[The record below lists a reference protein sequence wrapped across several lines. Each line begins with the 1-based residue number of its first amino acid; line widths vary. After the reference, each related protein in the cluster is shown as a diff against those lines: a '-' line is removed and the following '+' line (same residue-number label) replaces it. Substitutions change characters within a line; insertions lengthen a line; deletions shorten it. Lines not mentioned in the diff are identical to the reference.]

1 MRRKLLQSVLGLS
14 LLAIANKADA
24 QIIEL
29 MGPRFFVNAPAAQQ
43 GTKAFTYSSD
53 VNPSWG
59 RELDSSWLNVEV
71 VKAID
76 SLACGPLTN
85 NVTDKWVLIY
95 RGTCEFGAKALNAQN
110 KGAKGVIIVNN
121 IPGGPVGMGA
131 GSSGGSVTIPVIMVS
146 DVDGNSM
153 NQALNNGQQVFISLT
168 KWGFGFN
175 DDLAIMPNSEAPG
188 HGSVPLKQ
196 MESGSPDAYKF
207 YTGAFVAN
215 TGANDQTNVKLK
227 STLTFTPTG
236 GSASVVYEDSVIVAN
251 LTSLDSAI
259 EMFSPRSKSLNTTQT
274 GKYTMTYNVSADNID
289 ENPID
294 NSVSVSLDVTKNTF
308 CKAPLDANGDPIITG
323 SVRIGAASAFTW
335 GPLFYVNKGGNYAD
349 AFRLAITD
357 NDTSEHS
364 LNSTVG
370 NLDIYLLKW
379 VDANTDKI
387 IQSTELTVKGA
398 SSKVFTTADSNSKMF
413 TAVVGNP
420 DGTAGRVAL
429 EDNSWYWVAVD
440 LPTDVYLG
448 CNRNINYYNRSN
460 TAKFATPSVIEFWA
474 PSFIGTA
481 DAMLASGS
489 NLRMVPFGTSE
500 AGSIDIDSSSLS
512 STRNSVPALALIADP
527 FPISVG
533 NTPSSL
539 IKELS
544 VYPNP
549 AVENITVSIDLE
561 KVSHRAD
568 IKIIDAVGR
577 NMQTVKQQDIKQDK
591 VVISTKSLT
600 PGNYYVVFFGDDNTT
615 VVKPF
620 TVSGK

>member
-14 LLAIANKADA
+14 LLAIADKADA

-146 DVDGNSM
+146 DVDGNAM

-274 GKYTMTYNVSADNID
+274 GTYTMTYNVSADNTD

-460 TAKFATPSVIEFWA
+460 TAKFATPSVTEFWA

-533 NTPSSL
+533 STPSSL
-539 IKELS
+539 VQELS

-549 AVENITVSIDLE
+549 AVENITVSINLE
-561 KVSHRAD
+561 KISHRAD

-577 NMQTVKQQDIKQDK
+577 NMQTVKKHDIKQDK

-620 TVSGK
+620 MVAGK

>member
-335 GPLFYVNKGGNYAD
+335 GPLFYVNKGG
-349 AFRLAITD
+349 
-357 NDTSEHS
+357 
-364 LNSTVG
+364 
-370 NLDIYLLKW
+370 
-379 VDANTDKI
+379 
-387 IQSTELTVKGA
+387 
-398 SSKVFTTADSNSKMF
+398 
-413 TAVVGNP
+413 
-420 DGTAGRVAL
+420 
-429 EDNSWYWVAVD
+429 
-440 LPTDVYLG
+440 
-448 CNRNINYYNRSN
+448 
-460 TAKFATPSVIEFWA
+460 
-474 PSFIGTA
+474 
-481 DAMLASGS
+481 
-489 NLRMVPFGTSE
+489 
-500 AGSIDIDSSSLS
+500 
-512 STRNSVPALALIADP
+512 
-527 FPISVG
+527 
-533 NTPSSL
+533 
-539 IKELS
+539 
-544 VYPNP
+544 
-549 AVENITVSIDLE
+549 
-561 KVSHRAD
+561 
-568 IKIIDAVGR
+568 
-577 NMQTVKQQDIKQDK
+577 
-591 VVISTKSLT
+591 
-600 PGNYYVVFFGDDNTT
+600 
-615 VVKPF
+615 
-620 TVSGK
+620 